1 MGVVHVN
8 ASPTVKINRE
18 IDVMSWKD
26 TGYSIT
32 HARNLSHYELVE
44 MEESVLRCHR
54 LFEKE
59 LPIFDTMYLL
69 KILDYGQLQRNN
81 KTCGFF

>member
-1 MGVVHVN
+1 VGVEYAN
-8 ASPTVKINRE
+8 ANRIVLIGVK
-18 IDVMSWKD
+18 MSWKD
-26 TGYSIT
+26 TGYSST
-32 HARNLSHYELVE
+32 HAKDLSYYELVE

-69 KILDYGQLQRNN
+69 KILDYGELQRNY
-81 KTCGFF
+81 KTCGSF

>member
-1 MGVVHVN
+1 VGVEYAN
-8 ASPTVKINRE
+8 ANRIVLIGVK
-18 IDVMSWKD
+18 MSWKD
-26 TGYSIT
+26 TGYSIS
-32 HARNLSHYELVE
+32 HARDLSYYELVE

-69 KILDYGQLQRNN
+69 KILDYGELQRNY
-81 KTCGFF
+81 KTCGSF